1 MHTSHKPYKERASS
15 RFMEETQQLWVEKY
29 RPKDFSDV
37 VGQEHIV
44 QRVKMMVEQKNLQNL
59 LLAGFPGT
67 GKTTLSI
74 LIAKKLF
81 GEDWKNNFL
90 DLNASDDRGIDVIRN
105 QVKDFARTKAMG
117 TNLPKIVHLDEADA
131 LTKEAQQA
139 LRRTME
145 NYSQTARFILS
156 ANFSSNIIEPIQ
168 SRCAVFRFKPLEN
181 KDVAEVIKKI
191 AKEEDLQVDGKTIE
205 AVAEAAEG
213 DLRKAV
219 NILQSCAS
227 YDKKITEK
235 HLYEIVSIASPKEVK
250 EVLEIALKK
259 DFLKARERLL
269 EVMVNHGLS
278 GTDVIKQIQKEIWNL
293 DISDEAKLKLTEK
306 CGEAEFR
313 IVEGSDEFIQLEA
326 LLVGFVVAK
335 K

>member
-1 MHTSHKPYKERASS
+1 
-15 RFMEETQQLWVEKY
+15 MEEAQQLWVEKY

-44 QRVKMMVEQKNLQNL
+44 KRVKMMVEQKNIQNI
-59 LLAGFPGT
+59 LLAGFAGT
-67 GKTTLSI
+67 GKTT
-74 LIAKKLF
+74 IAHIIAMKLF
-81 GEDWKNNFL
+81 GEDWRNNFL
-90 DLNASDDRGIDVIRN
+90 ELNASSDRGIDVIRN

-117 TNLPKIVHLDEADA
+117 TNLPKIILLDEADA
-131 LTKEAQQA
+131 LTKEAQQS

-145 NYSQTARFILS
+145 NYSQTARFVLS

-168 SRCAVFRFKPLEN
+168 SRCAVFRFRPLEN

-191 AKEEDLQVDGKTIE
+191 AKEECLQIDEKATE
-205 AVAEAAEG
+205 AICNASEG
-213 DLRKAV
+213 DLRKAI

-235 HLYEIVSIASPKEVK
+235 NLYEIVSIASPKEVK
-250 EVLEIALKK
+250 EVLEIALKR
-259 DFLKARERLL
+259 DFLRAREKLL

-278 GTDVIKQIQKEIWNL
+278 GTDVIKQIQKEIWNI
-293 DISDEAKLKLTEK
+293 DISDEMKLKLTEK

-326 LLVGFVVAK
+326 LIASFVVAK

>member
-1 MHTSHKPYKERASS
+1 
-15 RFMEETQQLWVEKY
+15 MEETQQLWVEKY
-29 RPKDFSDV
+29 RPKEFSDV

-44 QRVKMMVEQKNLQNL
+44 KRVTMMVEQKNIPHMLF
-59 LLAGFPGT
+59 AGFAGT
-67 GKTTLSI
+67 GKTT
-74 LIAKKLF
+74 IALLTAMKLF
-81 GEDWKNNFL
+81 GEAWRNNFL
-90 DLNASDDRGIDVIRN
+90 EMNASSDRGIDVIRN
-105 QVKDFARTKAMG
+105 QIKDFARTKAMG
-117 TNLPKIVHLDEADA
+117 TNLPKIILLDEADA

-168 SRCAVFRFKPLEN
+168 SRCAVFRFKPLES
-181 KDVAEVIKKI
+181 KDIAEVIKKI
-191 AKEEDLQVDGKTIE
+191 AKEEDLQIDSKTIE

-250 EVLEIALKK
+250 EVLETALKK

-293 DISDEAKLKLTEK
+293 DVADETKLELTEK

-313 IVEGSDEFIQLEA
+313 IVEGSDEFVQLEA
-326 LLVGFVVAK
+326 LLAAFVVAK

>member
-1 MHTSHKPYKERASS
+1 
-15 RFMEETQQLWVEKY
+15 MEETQQLWVEKY
-29 RPKDFSDV
+29 RPKEFSDV

-44 QRVKMMVEQKNLQNL
+44 KRVQAMVEQKNLPHIL
-59 LLAGFPGT
+59 MAGFAGT
-67 GKTTLSI
+67 GKTTLAL

-81 GEDWKNNFL
+81 GEDWRNNFL
-90 DLNASDDRGIDVIRN
+90 EMNASSDRGIDIIRN
-105 QVKDFARTKAMG
+105 QIKDFARTKAMG
-117 TNLPKIVHLDEADA
+117 TNLPKIILLDEADA

-191 AKEEDLQVDGKTIE
+191 AKEEDLQIDSKTIE

-250 EVLEIALKK
+250 EVLEIALNK

-293 DISDEAKLKLTEK
+293 DVSDETRLKLTEK

-313 IVEGSDEFIQLEA
+313 IVEGSDEFVQLEA
-326 LLVGFVVAK
+326 LLAGFVVAK

>member
-1 MHTSHKPYKERASS
+1 
-15 RFMEETQQLWVEKY
+15 MEETQQLWVEKY
-29 RPKDFSDV
+29 RPKEFSEV

-44 QRVKMMVEQKNLQNL
+44 KRVQAMVEQKNLPHIL
-59 LLAGFPGT
+59 MAGFAGT
-67 GKTTLSI
+67 GKTTLAL

-81 GEDWKNNFL
+81 GEDWRNNFL
-90 DLNASDDRGIDVIRN
+90 EMNASSDRGIDIIRN
-105 QVKDFARTKAMG
+105 QIKDFARTKAMG
-117 TNLPKIVHLDEADA
+117 TNLPKIILLDEADA

-191 AKEEDLQVDGKTIE
+191 AKEEDLQIDSKTIE

-250 EVLEIALKK
+250 EVLEIALNK

-293 DISDEAKLKLTEK
+293 DVSDETRLKLTEK

-313 IVEGSDEFIQLEA
+313 IVEGSDEFVQLEA
-326 LLVGFVVAK
+326 LLAGFVVAK